1 MRDASDRYQVSDIP
15 LSSYQKRL
23 GAYLLEAGLV
33 SPDQIN
39 VALND
44 QQATGMKFGEVL
56 VARGWLKEVTVEW
69 IMEKVILPER
79 QVIEAQI
86 SERSHPPMA
95 TMPQT
100 SRVATASRPAAP
112 PPPPPPH
119 RPPLRTT
126 AAAQSPQPGKST
138 FVRRDAPIAK
148 SLPPVNSSDSDVSW
162 VG

>member
-69 IMEKVILPER
+69 IMEKVVLPER
-79 QVIEAQI
+79 QAIESQI
-86 SERSHPPMA
+86 TERSHPDRG
-95 TMPQT
+95 TMRPT
-100 SRVATASRPAAP
+100 SRVATASP
-112 PPPPPPH
+112 PPVAPPPPPH
-119 RPPLRTT
+119 RVPARTPT
-126 AAAQSPQPGKST
+126 AAQATQPEKPN
-138 FVRRDAPIAK
+138 FVRRDAPITK
-148 SLPPVNSSDSDVSW
+148 PLPPVNSSDSDVSW

>member
-1 MRDASDRYQVSDIP
+1 MRDSSDRYQVSDIP

-69 IMEKVILPER
+69 IMEKVVLPER
-79 QVIEAQI
+79 QAIESQI

-95 TMPQT
+95 AMPQP
-100 SRVATASRPAAP
+100 SRVSTASRPVVP
-112 PPPPPPH
+112 PPLPPH
-119 RPPLRTT
+119 RVPVRTST
-126 AAAQSPQPGKST
+126 ASQSTQPGKST
-138 FVRRDAPIAK
+138 FLRRDVPITK
-148 SLPPVNSSDSDVSW
+148 PLPPVNSSDSDVSW